1 MRKPVPPHKWVG
13 GHTFEHE
20 FDLRMTVNRH
30 YLTSPPTKPKAE
42 KNPKGSTTASSK
54 ATATEPA
61 KQPKSQK
68 AKRARLTPYERK
80 ERDRKEAAQRRQN
93 RKEQGLCKDC
103 PKRATLGHTSCAD
116 CAEKHRL
123 TRRAN
128 R

>member
-1 MRKPVPPHKWVG
+1 
-13 GHTFEHE
+13 
-20 FDLRMTVNRH
+20 MTVNRH
-30 YLTSPPTKPKAE
+30 YLTSPPTKPKGE
-42 KNPKGSTTASSK
+42 KNPKGSTRARSK

-68 AKRARLTPYERK
+68 AKRAQLTPLERK
-80 ERDRKEAAQRRQN
+80 ERHRKAAAQRRQS

-103 PKRATLGHTSCAD
+103 PNRATPGQTRCID

-123 TRRAN
+123 IRRAN